1 MLRATSSHIEP
12 PEHTLPGD
20 SALRLRARV
29 RKMGSDNA
37 KRAKLLSQWPA
48 EKLVVLPL
56 MFAMLLCTVGIAI
69 AQYEMRQ

>member
-1 MLRATSSHIEP
+1 MLLATSSHVEP
-12 PEHTLPGD
+12 PEHTLP
-20 SALRLRARV
+20 AIRLSGCARV

>member
-1 MLRATSSHIEP
+1 
-12 PEHTLPGD
+12 
-20 SALRLRARV
+20 
-29 RKMGSDNA
+29 MGSDNA

-69 AQYEMRQ
+69 AQYNVAARIEALADGLRARLQPATRERCAD

>member
-1 MLRATSSHIEP
+1 
-12 PEHTLPGD
+12 
-20 SALRLRARV
+20 
-29 RKMGSDNA
+29 MGSDNA